1 MRPKHL
7 ALLAAALAIV
17 VGITWH
23 FNPLTGAPT
32 LNEAA
37 GARWPFV
44 GLFAGSLEEPTPTAA
59 SRTMVEVCG
68 VGQVAIDP
76 DEPFPAAISQLLL
89 KQPTPSLDA
98 AVDALT
104 TSGKPG
110 DRAIGLYL
118 RWMNRV
124 SKARDAASNE
134 ACEKDPQ
141 CRENLGSIAKAAGGA
156 DKALLREHLLS
167 TSDGMSRSFLIALC
181 NSGDRACALDA
192 AQRWADVDGDNALAW
207 LEVASATSPDDRETI
222 ARALTRAAEASRAE
236 HYYHRLSLPAA
247 SELVLAAEPLERIA
261 AQVAIMGVVAAWPLG
276 HYAALSGCSVR
287 DIQQPQRREQC
298 ERIST
303 VLYEQDSTA
312 LGRAVGAAI
321 GQRLGWPPEKQ
332 QRIRDLA
339 DADLEALERSGE
351 INPRLMLSCSTSQ
364 WASLSIQDVARHG
377 ELGAMERRILRSG
390 ETTEALAEAA
400 RQRRTSTQ
408 RVR

>member
-1 MRPKHL
+1 
-7 ALLAAALAIV
+7 
-17 VGITWH
+17 
-23 FNPLTGAPT
+23 
-32 LNEAA
+32 
-37 GARWPFV
+37 
-44 GLFAGSLEEPTPTAA
+44 
-59 SRTMVEVCG
+59 
-68 VGQVAIDP
+68 
-76 DEPFPAAISQLLL
+76 
-89 KQPTPSLDA
+89 
-98 AVDALT
+98 
-104 TSGKPG
+104 
-110 DRAIGLYL
+110 
-118 RWMNRV
+118 
-124 SKARDAASNE
+124 
-134 ACEKDPQ
+134 
-141 CRENLGSIAKAAGGA
+141 
-156 DKALLREHLLS
+156 
-167 TSDGMSRSFLIALC
+167 
-181 NSGDRACALDA
+181 
-192 AQRWADVDGDNALAW
+192 
-207 LEVASATSPDDRETI
+207 
-222 ARALTRAAEASRAE
+222 
-236 HYYHRLSLPAA
+236 
-247 SELVLAAEPLERIA
+247 
-261 AQVAIMGVVAAWPLG
+261 MGVVAAWPLG

-332 QRIRDLA
+332 QRIRDLV